1 MSDERE
7 IVDEYERK
15 RVSLAAVENESAQEE
30 SRLVEE
36 RSAIVVE
43 QSATIAQFEARRKQL
58 LADLKE
64 ERERVLADLKMKRK
78 RLSYQ
83 IRGARVKQLNA
94 RKKMMELRKERDA
107 KLEELQPDSQ
117 ECDLD
122 EFVDDELED
131 WNRRM
136 SEFKAFEA
144 DIDVHKKR
152 REAIIKAFRAL
163 PPSNRVPET
172 QVEEGTALKSLQELL
187 DAIRLDKAET
197 VYQCGAQ
204 LLQTS
209 SIEELSAKQDATHQ
223 GMFKLPGV
231 QALYTALCTPMCSWR
246 TLSLLTEWGAASVSS
261 AEYYYLFQL
270 QDAWIAGFKDLEWPP
285 ASARMP
291 KFLPHTYT
299 PSARI
304 EEVLVRGFPH
314 YRLVQDSTEVVDL
327 TQSPGELAREPFEAE
342 SEEVQRFVNHATKL
356 VNLQPNSDA
365 NYFYYSIF
373 CNRPTGM
380 LLEER
385 RGRMYKVT
393 VDMSDREIALIRRV
407 VSTFWRL

>member
-7 IVDEYERK
+7 IVDEFERK
-15 RVSLAAVENESAQEE
+15 RVSLAAAENEAAQEE

-36 RSAIVVE
+36 RSVIDVE
-43 QSATIAQFEARRKQL
+43 QTAKIAQFETRRKQL

-83 IRGARVKQLNA
+83 IRGAHAKQINA
-94 RKKMMELRKERDA
+94 FKKKMELRKERDA
-107 KLEELQPDSQ
+107 KLEKLQPDSQ

-122 EFVDDELED
+122 DFVDDELED
-131 WNRRM
+131 WNRRV

-172 QVEEGTALKSLQELL
+172 QVEDTAPKSLQELL

-197 VYQCGAQ
+197 VYQFGAD

-231 QALYTALCTPMCSWR
+231 QAIYTALCSPLCSWR
-246 TLSLLTEWGAASVSS
+246 TLSLLIEWGAASVSS

-270 QDAWIAGFKDLEWPP
+270 QDAWIAGFKDMEWPP

-304 EEVLVRGFPH
+304 EEIVERGFPR
-314 YRLVQDSTEVVDL
+314 YRLVQDSTDVVDL
-327 TQSPGELAREPFEAE
+327 TQTPGELAREPFEAE

-356 VNLQPNSDA
+356 VKLQSDSDA

-385 RGRMYKVT
+385 RGRMHKVT
-393 VDMSDREIALIRRV
+393 VEMSDREIDLIRRV
-407 VSTFWRL
+407 VSTYWRI